1 MKNMS
6 SSFVPMVY
14 DRTFEEWPSRA
25 QPFELYLTF
34 LAELS
39 STKGQIISK
48 GLFGVLKF
56 SQKTN
61 EWIRRSSKNEF
72 VRSFFGR
79 IREHQTSF
87 RDYLTFITWTHN
99 IKHLEMYIFC
109 LPCLNQFL
117 NGAWYNISSFYLILK
132 MSGVGWRT
140 MGTVGTNCKSKL
152 KFQIFLGTFTL
163 QMFIFKL

>member
-1 MKNMS
+1 MMKNMS

-56 SQKTN
+56 SQKRN
-61 EWIRRSSKNEF
+61 EGIRLSSKKEF
-72 VRSFFGR
+72 
-79 IREHQTSF
+79 EDT
-87 RDYLTFITWTHN
+87 
-99 IKHLEMYIFC
+99 K
-109 LPCLNQFL
+109 
-117 NGAWYNISSFYLILK
+117 SSFQIIWPLIYHWIK
-132 MSGVGWRT
+132 QGIPWTASGE
-140 MGTVGTNCKSKL
+140 
-152 KFQIFLGTFTL
+152 
-163 QMFIFKL
+163 